1 MSLAHSNAVLDTL
14 FTADFVRSQEKA
26 TKLIDHGCAI
36 TDQPRAHA
44 M

>member
-1 MSLAHSNAVLDTL
+1 MSLAHSNAVLE
-14 FTADFVRSQEKA
+14 EKA
-26 TKLIDHGCAI
+26 TKLIDHCCAI

>member
-1 MSLAHSNAVLDTL
+1 MSLSHSNAVLE
-14 FTADFVRSQEKA
+14 EKA
-26 TKLIDHGCAI
+26 TKLIDHCGAI